1 MRVLV
6 IGGTKFIG
14 RAAVQCLHEMGHAVT
29 VFHRGETEPS
39 DVPNIPHLHGDRHQL
54 GDIVADVARLGPD
67 VVLDTVAYTEHDAQT
82 ALAAFMGIARRIV
95 VLSSMD
101 VYRAY
106 GRVKG
111 LEPDAA
117 APRDPV
123 PLTEDAPLRASRYPD
138 AADVAEAHDY
148 DNILVE
154 QVVMG
159 QTALPGTVLRLPA
172 VYGPHDY
179 HHRLFAYLK
188 RMDDHRPAILLDEQ
202 IARWRWTR
210 GYVENVASAIA
221 RAVTDERARGRVYNV
236 GEEHALTEA
245 EWVRAIGQAAGWSGE
260 VVVVPRAR
268 LPLALRWWGDL
279 ALDQDWAT
287 DTTRIRTELGYA
299 EPVPRDD
306 ALRRTIAW
314 ERDHG
319 PTAVPPTLFDYA
331 AHRRFWCSPWGL

>member
-14 RAAVQCLHEMGHAVT
+14 RAAVERLHEMGHAVT

-39 DVPNIPHLHGDRHQL
+39 DLPDIPHLHGARQHLADF
-54 GDIVADVARLGPD
+54 VADVKRLEPD
-67 VVLDTVAYTEHDAQT
+67 VVLDTVAYTERDAQT
-82 ALAAFMGIARRIV
+82 ALAALTGVARRII

-111 LEPDAA
+111 LQPDAVT
-117 APRDPV
+117 PLDPV
-123 PLTEDAPLRASRYPD
+123 PLTEDAPLRRSRYPD
-138 AADVAEAHDY
+138 AADVPEAHDY

-154 QVVMG
+154 QVVLG
-159 QTALPGTVLRLPA
+159 QAALPGTVLRLPA

-179 HHRLFAYLK
+179 HHRLFLYLK
-188 RMDDHRPAILLDEQ
+188 RMDDCRPAILLDEQ

-210 GYVENVASAIA
+210 GYVENVAAAIA
-221 RAVTDERARGRVYNV
+221 LAVTDERATGRVYNV
-236 GEEHALTEA
+236 GEESALSEA
-245 EWVRAIGQAAGWSGE
+245 DWVRAIAQAAGWSGE
-260 VVVVPRAR
+260 IVVVPRAR
-268 LPLALRWWGDL
+268 LPLSLRWWGDL

-299 EPVPRDD
+299 ERVPRDE

-314 ERDHG
+314 ERANVLTD
-319 PTAVPPTLFDYA
+319 VPPTLFDYA
-331 AHRRFWCSPWGL
+331 TEDALLSGL